1 MAANVIFKSGT
12 RAQYNGGN
20 IDSTTFY
27 RVVEDNGSI
36 NLYLGS
42 ELLSNEDELQGALSR
57 IGVNETNIKT
67 NADDIADI
75 IEDLK
80 SLKGEGTGSI
90 SSQLES
96 LENRLN
102 AAIGENST
110 KIADNT
116 TAIGNEV
123 SRAQL
128 AEGALETLIT
138 NLTTTVNDN
147 ETDIEAKVKA
157 NADAIAEQDKT
168 LDNHDS
174 FIQALQAKD
183 TELAGAIATE
193 KGRVDKLVGDD
204 AGKSARAIA
213 AEETAKIV
221 AGADTKYDTLKEIA
235 DWITNDTTGAADM
248 ANDIKALQE
257 LTEGHTTLISNN
269 GTEISGVKG
278 RVDTLEGKMT
288 TAEGNITKNSQAITA
303 NEQAIAA
310 MKDGS
315 TGILAQAKKYTDDE
329 ISGLAEEL
337 NDSIGALDDRMGS
350 AEDRIGAVE
359 DDIADINNTST
370 GILAKATEQINALR
384 DELGT
389 AAKKDVEYFTN
400 DSTTKANQALADAKT
415 YADQQLV
422 AAKAYTDTCLTW
434 QGI

>member
-20 IDSTTFY
+20 IDNTTFY

-42 ELLSNEDELQGALSR
+42 ELLSNEDELQSALSR
-57 IGVNETNIKT
+57 IGVNETNIQA
-67 NADDIADI
+67 NADDIAEL
-75 IEDLK
+75 IEDFK
-80 SLKGEGTGSI
+80 ALKGDGTGSI
-90 SSQLES
+90 ASQLEA

-102 AAIGENST
+102 AAIGENAT
-110 KIADNT
+110 NIAANT

-123 SRAQL
+123 SRAQT

-138 NLTTTVNDN
+138 NLTTKVNDN

-157 NADAIAEQDKT
+157 NTDAIAEHEGT

-193 KGRVDKLVGDD
+193 KGRVDKLVGSD
-204 AGKSARAIA
+204 ADKSVRDIA

-221 AGADTKYDTLKEIA
+221 AGAPDNYNTLKEIA

-257 LTEGHTTLISNN
+257 LTDSHTTLISNN
-269 GTEISGVKG
+269 GTEISTVKG
-278 RVDTLEGKMT
+278 KVTTLEGKMS
-288 TAEGNITKNSQAITA
+288 TAEGNISTNAQAIAA

-310 MKDGS
+310 INDNS
-315 TGILAQAKKYTDDE
+315 TGILAKANKYTDDE
-329 ISGLAEEL
+329 INELSGSL
-337 NDSIGALDDRMGS
+337 NGSIGALDGRMGS
-350 AEDRIGAVE
+350 AENRIGAVE
-359 DDIADINNTST
+359 DAIDDINNTST
-370 GILAKATEQINALR
+370 GILAEATGKIDALKNQ
-384 DELGT
+384 LGT
-389 AAKKDVEYFTN
+389 AAYKSVEYFT
-400 DSTTKANQALADAKT
+400 DDATSKANKALTDAKT